1 MSKND
6 KFDCHQKLKRNQF
19 LLLAIYLP
27 VKGIFVARN
36 TLCRRRNLFF
46 VAIPVALCAFT
57 HLWNPVGYPDLHG
70 DEGHYMV
77 KAMSTLEG
85 TGLQPQD
92 RYAAPYFGQLFLAG
106 IFKIIGYPD
115 SMNPVQGDVHS
126 IERIWLVPRILMGLL
141 AVVDTF
147 LIYKIAETRYN
158 RNVAFI
164 ASILFAVMPLSWVV
178 RRLFL
183 ESIQTPF
190 LLMSVLLAVY
200 ICCPLVNKGSK
211 NRSSIDGGNG
221 NYKKG
226 NKKNTSLVLL
236 SGIFLGL
243 SIFTKI
249 PVFTMMPLVGF
260 LIYTN
265 SNRNLKNLGLWFI
278 PVILIPLI
286 WPAHAMLTGELD
298 MWFEGI
304 LWQTSGRG
312 DQPLD
317 DALISFYKTDPV
329 LLTLAVA
336 GLLFTAIVKKD
347 YFPIV
352 GIIPFLILL
361 YLLGYVSTFHFI
373 PLMPLL
379 CIAAA
384 VLIVDVPNKICNNK
398 KISIQKMLPFIMVL
412 GIGAFGL
419 ITTSLSLSKN
429 LTAAELATSAFISQ
443 QLPASQGGICQYVI
457 CRSDVTLIGNP
468 IYLWLPKYIFDK
480 NYEQGTFYMSK
491 QIETEKF
498 VLIEDKGFDRQMS
511 GDDRKAQVLKEIYG
525 KSTLMASF
533 YDDKEKS
540 KGRIDIRSN

>member
-1 MSKND
+1 M
-6 KFDCHQKLKRNQF
+6 
-19 LLLAIYLP
+19 
-27 VKGIFVARN
+27 ARN
-36 TLCRRRNLFF
+36 TLSQRRDLFF
-46 VAIPVALCAFT
+46 MAIPVALCAFT
-57 HLWNPVGYPDLHG
+57 HLWNPIGFPALHG

-85 TGLQPQD
+85 IGLQPQD

-106 IFKIIGYPD
+106 ILKIIGYPD
-115 SMNPVQGDVHS
+115 SMNPVEGDVHS
-126 IERIWLVPRILMGLL
+126 IERIWLVPRVLMGLL

-164 ASILFAVMPLSWVV
+164 ASVLFAVMPLSLVG

-190 LLMSVLLAVY
+190 LLMSILLAVY
-200 ICCPLVNKGSK
+200 ICSLLANKGSK
-211 NRSSIDGGNG
+211 NSSSIDGGNG
-221 NYKKG
+221 NNKKG
-226 NKKNTSLVLL
+226 NKKNTSLILL
-236 SGIFLGL
+236 SGVFLGL
-243 SIFTKI
+243 AIFTKI
-249 PVFTMMPLVGF
+249 PVFTMIPLVGF

-286 WPAHAMLTGELD
+286 WPAHAMLAGELD

-304 LWQTSGRG
+304 LWQTTGRG
-312 DQPLD
+312 DKPLD
-317 DALISFYKTDPV
+317 DALISFYKTDLV
-329 LLTLAVA
+329 LLTLSVA

-347 YFPIV
+347 YFPIM
-352 GIIPFLILL
+352 GTIPFLILL
-361 YLLGYVSTFHFI
+361 YLLGYVSPFHFI

-384 VLIVDVPNKICNNK
+384 VLIVDVPNKISNNK
-398 KISIQKMLPFIMVL
+398 KISIQKMLPVIVVL
-412 GIGAFGL
+412 GIVAFGL

-429 LTAAELATSAFISQ
+429 LTSAELATSAFISQ
-443 QLPASQGGICQYVI
+443 QLPSRDSQDGICQYVI
-457 CRSDVTLIGNP
+457 CHSDVTLIGNP

-480 NYEQGTFYMSK
+480 DYEQRTYYTSK

-498 VLIEDKGFDRQMS
+498 ILIEDNGFNRQMS